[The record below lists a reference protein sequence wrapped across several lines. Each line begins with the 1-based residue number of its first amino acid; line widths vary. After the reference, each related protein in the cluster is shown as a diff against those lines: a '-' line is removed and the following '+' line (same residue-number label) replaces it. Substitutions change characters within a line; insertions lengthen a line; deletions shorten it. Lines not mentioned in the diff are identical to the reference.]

1 MNILI
6 LNWRDPKHPL
16 AGGAEQVMREHAKK
30 WIEKGNTV
38 TWFASSYTNAKP
50 KDKIE
55 NITIIRQGS
64 HYTVHL
70 RAYFFLRNK
79 KNNFDIIIDN
89 FHFLPFF
96 TPLYLPRN
104 KIIAFINEPAKKAW
118 FVNIMFPFSI
128 LGFLVEPLFFQ
139 FYKNI
144 SFITA
149 ASSIIQE
156 LNKYGIK
163 ESDIHLI
170 HHGFVKNVT
179 LEQAKREK
187 KPTVVYLSQLSPDK
201 GIEDAV
207 RAVSMLVKKKLD
219 LQFWIIGK
227 AKDTD
232 FEKKIKKQVV
242 DMGIDSNTIFLGF
255 VSEKEKFMRLGKA
268 WVLIHPSIREGWG
281 LNVIEAASV
290 GTPSVGYNV
299 TGLSDSI
306 KNGITGLLTSD
317 NTPENLAEKVEI
329 LLLDK
334 KIHKKF
340 SVNSLAWSKEFN
352 WDKAGKESM
361 TLIEKTYEKN
371 HEFRS

>member
-1 MNILI
+1 
-6 LNWRDPKHPL
+6 
-16 AGGAEQVMREHAKK
+16 
-30 WIEKGNTV
+30 
-38 TWFASSYTNAKP
+38 
-50 KDKIE
+50 
-55 NITIIRQGS
+55 
-64 HYTVHL
+64 
-70 RAYFFLRNK
+70 
-79 KNNFDIIIDN
+79 
-89 FHFLPFF
+89 
-96 TPLYLPRN
+96 
-104 KIIAFINEPAKKAW
+104 
-118 FVNIMFPFSI
+118 
-128 LGFLVEPLFFQ
+128 
-139 FYKNI
+139 
-144 SFITA
+144 
-149 ASSIIQE
+149 
-156 LNKYGIK
+156 
-163 ESDIHLI
+163 
-170 HHGFVKNVT
+170 
-179 LEQAKREK
+179 
-187 KPTVVYLSQLSPDK
+187 
-201 GIEDAV
+201 
-207 RAVSMLVKKKLD
+207 MLVKKKLD